1 MLDSLL
7 RADYLIGRMI
17 VVAKAKKSVA
27 KKPSANAAAKVTRI
41 KATDTQPKEIT
52 VKPAKIIK
60 EAASDDKKR
69 KISNPLASL
78 WRYFKG
84 AWYEL
89 RQVHW
94 PNRQATWGLTGAV
107 LIFTAF
113 FIVMI
118 LLLDILFKYL
128 FELILK

>member
-1 MLDSLL
+1 
-7 RADYLIGRMI
+7 MI
-17 VVAKAKKSVA
+17 VVAKAKKSATKKTSA
-27 KKPSANAAAKVTRI
+27 KAASNVTRI

-52 VKPAKIIK
+52 VKPAEITKK
-60 EAASDDKKR
+60 ASSDKKKR
-69 KISNPLASL
+69 KMPNPFSSL
-78 WRYFKG
+78 WTYFKG

-94 PNRQATWGLTGAV
+94 PNRSATWGLTGAV

-118 LLLDILFKYL
+118 LLLDIFFKYL